1 MADYTDIILAS
12 ISARENSYCPYSD
25 FAVGAALKAKSGKI
39 YTGCNV
45 ESAAFTPTCCAERL
59 AFFKAVEA
67 GETEFEAIAVM
78 GGKKGE
84 EIKTL
89 CMPCGVCRE
98 VMREFCKEDF
108 KVISVIDGQK
118 FRVFEFEEILP
129 NSFAGL

>member
-1 MADYTDIILAS
+1 MADHTDIILAS
-12 ISARENSYCPYSD
+12 ISARENSYCPYSG
-25 FAVGAALKAKSGKI
+25 FAVGAALKTKSGKI

-67 GETEFEAIAVM
+67 GETEFEAIAVI
-78 GGKKGE
+78 GGRKGE
-84 EIKTL
+84 KVEKL

-108 KVISVIDGQK
+108 KVISVIDKQNY
-118 FRVFEFEEILP
+118 RVFDFEEILP

>member
-1 MADYTDIILAS
+1 MADHTDIILAS
-12 ISARENSYCPYSD
+12 ISARENSCCPYSG
-25 FAVGAALKAKSGKI
+25 FAVGAALKTKSGKI

-67 GETEFEAIAVM
+67 GETEFEAIAVI
-78 GGKKGE
+78 GGNKGE
-84 EIKTL
+84 KVEKP

-108 KVISVIDGQK
+108 KVISVIDKNTYQ
-118 FRVFEFEEILP
+118 VFDFEEILP
-129 NSFAGL
+129 NSFSGL

>member
-1 MADYTDIILAS
+1 MADYTDIILAC
-12 ISARENSYCPYSD
+12 ISARENSYCPYSG

-67 GETEFEAIAVM
+67 GETEFEAIAVI
-78 GGKKGE
+78 GGSKGE
-84 EIKTL
+84 EIKNL

-108 KVISVIDGQK
+108 KVISVIDAQK
-118 FRVFEFEEILP
+118 FRVFGFEEILP
-129 NSFAGL
+129 NSFSGL

>member
-1 MADYTDIILAS
+1 MTDHTDIILAS
-12 ISARENSYCPYSD
+12 ISARENSYCPYSG
-25 FAVGAALKAKSGKI
+25 FAVGAALKTKSGKI

-67 GETEFEAIAVM
+67 GETEFEAIAVI
-78 GGKKGE
+78 GGNKGE
-84 EIKTL
+84 KVEKP

-108 KVISVIDGQK
+108 KVISVIDSDTYQ
-118 FRVFEFEEILP
+118 VFDFEQILP
-129 NSFAGL
+129 FSFAGL